1 MTLIREEM
9 IGMGSDSAAAIM
21 RMTPRD
27 CALVT
32 LLRELRYLTTAQ
44 IREACFFSASITT
57 TSQRLTLL
65 RRRGMMDCLTH
76 RTFDDR
82 RAFWCLTPLGRAVA
96 AQLGE
101 PIHGTP
107 RADALAALQMDH
119 LIATN
124 QIFCD
129 LCTLYRGRRLGP
141 FRWFGSHHAGVDL
154 EDTRVVPDA
163 VILAAAADGAAWMY
177 CVELDQGT
185 MAPAALAA
193 KFGRYRHLQEVA
205 HMRRQEPIWEARGSS
220 WILFA
225 CKDARRAAV
234 AARLAAESGLERFW
248 AGMAAELPAGLA
260 DSVGLDLVLPPD
272 ALLGLPG
279 GVVPP
284 DGTEG
289 RQ

>member
-1 MTLIREEM
+1 
-9 IGMGSDSAAAIM
+9 MGSDSAAAIM

-32 LLRELRYLTTAQ
+32 LLRELRYLTTTQ
-44 IREACFFSASITT
+44 IRQACFFSASLTT

-65 RRRGMMDCLTH
+65 RRRGVIDCLTH

-96 AQLGE
+96 AHLGE
-101 PIHGTP
+101 SVHGTP
-107 RADALAALQMDH
+107 RSDALAALQMDH

-129 LCTLYRGRRLGP
+129 LCTLYRERRLGP
-141 FRWFGSHHAGVDL
+141 FRWYGSHHAGVDL
-154 EDTRVVPDA
+154 DDTRVVPDA
-163 VILAAAADGAAWMY
+163 MILAAAAGGAAWMY

-185 MAPAALAA
+185 MAAAALAA
-193 KFGRYRHLQEVA
+193 KFRRYRYLQRVA
-205 HMRRQEPIWEARGSS
+205 EMRRVEPIWEARASS

-225 CKDARRAAV
+225 CKDASRAAV

-248 AGMAAELPAGLA
+248 AGTAAELPAGLA
-260 DSVGLDLVLPPD
+260 DSVGLDPVLPPD
-272 ALLGLPG
+272 ALLGLSG

-289 RQ
+289 RR